1 MAIILET
8 VAADGALLLRT
19 PLVIGIT
26 LVQAQPGLTFRVV
39 NDFGG
44 RVAHSALVKRVGDDL
59 RIELPQDRNVSLEDF
74 FTRCTPEAS
83 CSLSM
88 ENIGGTAD
96 EAITPATAP
105 VAGLPEG
112 GLLMYASGAV
122 VAAPVTA
129 AAESGFS
136 FRPVV
141 ALVGGL
147 AIAGAAGGG
156 GGGSGGDSTPPEAPQ
171 ITSSAL
177 TRLAQPVF
185 TGTAEAGARV
195 TLTLFG
201 TSPVTYETTAGTDG
215 AWRIDTA
222 TAAPRAGTPIMLAEG
237 VPVTLSVIATDAAGN
252 PSTITSGSVTLDSIA
267 LTAPV
272 ITSPLVTSDTTP
284 AIRGTAEAGSQV
296 TVALDLD
303 RNGSIEATWIA
314 TASASGTW
322 SVDLGTPPAS
332 GTLPGGRLADGSIT
346 RLVLTASDGVNTS
359 AQSTAELRVD
369 RSLAPAPTI
378 AAVAGDDAVN
388 MIEADVG
395 VTISG
400 TLPEAGRPVSVTWGA
415 VTLPATVN
423 GNAWSVTFSP
433 AQVPDSG
440 SAPVRASYVSAG
452 GAASDEAT
460 RDVLVDRIAP
470 LAPTIVAVPENGNGG
485 ISATEAANGTP
496 VQVSLA
502 GTGAV
507 AGDRIVLQWD
517 GVAVANRAITGT
529 EIGGGIAT
537 VTVPAATLMGSTEGS
552 HVVTARIV
560 DVAGNEGTTSG
571 GFPVLLLD
579 RSPDYTLINAR
590 IIDNVGLFRGT
601 VPDGGTTDDT
611 RPELRLTLDSV
622 LASGDSLRIY
632 RATGS
637 GPAVL
642 VREFTQ
648 RTDDFSYTDG
658 PLTLGRTYTYT
669 AQVVDTAGNVTP
681 LSLDYSISITWI

>member
-1 MAIILET
+1 MAIFLET
-8 VAADGALLLRT
+8 LAADGALLLRT
-19 PLVIGIT
+19 PLVIGVT

-44 RVAHSALVKRVGDDL
+44 RVAHSALIKRVDDDL
-59 RIELPQDRNVSLEDF
+59 RVELPQDRNVSLEGF

-96 EAITPATAP
+96 EAVTPATAP
-105 VAGLPEG
+105 VAELPDG

-122 VAAPVTA
+122 VAPPAPVV
-129 AAESGFS
+129 ESGFS
-136 FRPVV
+136 FRSV
-141 ALVGGL
+141 AGVVGGL

-171 ITSSAL
+171 ITSSSL

-201 TSPVTYETTAGTDG
+201 TSAVTYETTAGTDG
-215 AWRIDTA
+215 AWQIDTA
-222 TAAPRAGTPIMLAEG
+222 TATPRAGTPLMLTEG
-237 VPVTLSVIATDAAGN
+237 VPVPLSVIATDAAGN
-252 PSTITSGSVTLDSIA
+252 PSVITSGSVTLDSIA
-267 LTAPV
+267 LAAPV
-272 ITSPLVTSDTTP
+272 ITGPLVTSDATP
-284 AIRGTAEAGSQV
+284 VIRGTAEAGSQV

-346 RLVLTASDGVNTS
+346 RLILTASDGVNTS

-369 RSLAPAPTI
+369 TSLARAPTI
-378 AAVAGDDAVN
+378 AVVAGDDAVN
-388 MIEADVG
+388 LLEASAG

-400 TLPEAGRPVSVTWGA
+400 TLPEAGRPVSVTWGT
-415 VTLPATVN
+415 VTLAATVN
-423 GNAWSVTFSP
+423 GNDWSVTFSP
-433 AQVPDSG
+433 AQVPGGG
-440 SAPVRASYVSAG
+440 SVPVRASYISAG

-485 ISATEAANGTP
+485 ISASEAANGTP

-537 VTVPAATLMGSTEGS
+537 VTVPATTLTGSAEGS

-560 DVAGNEGTTSG
+560 DVAGNEGATSG

-579 RSPDYTLINAR
+579 RSPDYTLIDAR
-590 IIDNVGLFRGT
+590 IIDNVGFVRGT
-601 VPDGGTTDDT
+601 VPDGGTTDDR

-622 LASGDSLRIY
+622 LERGDSLQIY

-642 VREFTQ
+642 IREFTQ
-648 RTDDFSYTDG
+648 RNDDFSYTDG

-669 AQVVDTAGNVTP
+669 AQVVDAAGNVTP
-681 LSLDYSISITWI
+681 LSLDYSISITLL